1 MRRQQLK
8 IADLCN
14 SSFVPGAH
22 YTFFRRVKLSHLAE
36 ELKGIF
42 RHPLLNNVDISGD
55 SGSCIDNINNNTS
68 NNNNNE
74 NNNSNNNNTITDE
87 DISKGKHVLL
97 ERTVQYLK
105 NTFPDLPSNSP
116 LKDVYLNRKC
126 LHSFAKHIGIDTV
139 LVDLHGLPT
148 IKRIPVSQTL
158 FKENEKIKY
167 VEGVGL
173 VLKQQTQKKNPSSKH
188 NDDLDDCH
196 HRRHYQTSMAAPSLQ
211 TEINQK
217 GGEAEEIIYSDVIL
231 AMLAKLSII
240 DPAALSVFLQRHF
253 FGGSVIRRITDVCRP
268 SKPMLSLY
276 RLLGHQPTYRLL
288 HETGRYSSTSQYVVG
303 VYDGGDGG
311 GVTGNNDVN
320 STISNLR
327 NTGRKLGEGNGP
339 SILVAQERAATEALR
354 AIMLRKDLSNHDT
367 D

>member
-1 MRRQQLK
+1 MRRQLK

-42 RHPLLNNVDISGD
+42 RHPLLNNVDISG
-55 SGSCIDNINNNTS
+55 GANDNSNTS
-68 NNNNNE
+68 NN
-74 NNNSNNNNTITDE
+74 SNNIITDE

-116 LKDVYLNRKC
+116 LKDVYLSRKC
-126 LHSFAKHIGIDTV
+126 LHSFARHIGIDTV

-158 FKENEKIKY
+158 FKENEKVKY
-167 VEGVGL
+167 LEGVGL
-173 VLKQQTQKKNPSSKH
+173 VLKQQTQKKNSSSKH
-188 NDDLDDCH
+188 NDDLDDY
-196 HRRHYQTSMAAPSLQ
+196 RKRHYQTSMAPLSFQ
-211 TEINQK
+211 KEISQK
-217 GGEAEEIIYSDVIL
+217 GGEAEEIIYSDVLL
-231 AMLAKLSII
+231 AMLAKLSLI
-240 DPAALSVFLQRHF
+240 DPAALTIFLQRHF

-276 RLLGHQPTYRLL
+276 RLLGHRPTYRLL

-303 VYDGGDGG
+303 VYDDGG
-311 GVTGNNDVN
+311 CDGNVVTGNDDGDVN
-320 STISNLR
+320 SINGNFK